1 MYFDKI
7 GKNHR
12 INECHLRG
20 GRIGYIVYEAMSNTL
35 FIPAFPG
42 RVFKTVF
49 AAEKAVAEKEGRR
62 S

>member
-20 GRIGYIVYEAMSNTL
+20 GRVGYIVYEAMSNTL

-42 RVFKTVF
+42 RVFNTIS
-49 AAEKAVAEKEGRR
+49 AAEKAVAEKEGRM